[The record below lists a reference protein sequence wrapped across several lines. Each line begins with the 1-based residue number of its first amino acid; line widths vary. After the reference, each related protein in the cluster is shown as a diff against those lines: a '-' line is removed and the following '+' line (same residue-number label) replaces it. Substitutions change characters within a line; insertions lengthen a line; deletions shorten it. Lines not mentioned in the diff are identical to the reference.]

1 MAKIIEKINN
11 AGAYILYYLYYF
23 LIEIPI
29 IIVVLLL
36 LIIVLS
42 VYLVVDFIHSLT
54 TKILYTLLCDNNIN
68 KYPWCKK
75 LKSGKFD
82 SDAYNNDDDISVCI
96 KECIMKN
103 MTKKQKSGENDI
115 EQVT

>member
-1 MAKIIEKINN
+1 MSKIIEKINN
-11 AGAYILYYLYYF
+11 VGAHILYYLYYF

-29 IIVVLLL
+29 IITILLL

-42 VYLVVDFIHSLT
+42 AYLVVDFIHSSI
-54 TKILYTLLCDNNIN
+54 TKVLYTLLCDSDIN

-75 LKSGKFD
+75 LKFGISD
-82 SDAYNNDDDISVCI
+82 SDTYNNEDDISVCI

-103 MTKKQKSGENDI
+103 MTKKIIVIIFKKTKYS
-115 EQVT
+115 